1 MSNQHWRIEEL
12 KHHSKDIS
20 WLDASEASQAYT
32 LVGLYD
38 SKSHLGLNAQTVDSI
53 ERLELDEGISTATDW
68 LRLRISG
75 IQELVVV
82 FGEDDCFRCSG
93 NFFVENWSDIFVP
106 ARDDAMAYSPESSII
121 LFYCHENEFELG
133 QRIVFD

>member
-1 MSNQHWRIEEL
+1 MNNPHWRIEEL

-20 WLDASEASQAYT
+20 WLDAVEACRAYE

-38 SKSHLGLNAQTVDSI
+38 SKSHLGLNSQTVGSLG
-53 ERLELDEGISTATDW
+53 RLEFEKDVSTATDW
-68 LRLRISG
+68 LRSRISG

-82 FGEDDCFRCSG
+82 FGADDCFRCSG

-106 ARDDAMAYSPESSII
+106 SRDDAMVYSPESAFI
-121 LFYCHENEFELG
+121 LFYCHENQLEVG
-133 QRIVFD
+133 QRVVFD